1 MKNLIRSAL
10 VFLMTAASV
19 ASAGS
24 LPVPLE
30 PQQTSMWCWAA
41 SGSMIMHYLGA
52 SRVTQCDEA
61 NRRFNR
67 TDCCNSPT
75 PSACVVGGWPEFQK
89 YGFTFNTTNNTA
101 LSWSSL
107 VSEINAN
114 RPVAFSWGWTGG
126 GGHMMVAKGYT
137 VTRTDNLVDV
147 NDPWAPNVGDTYF
160 ISYSE
165 YVSGSDHVH
174 WDDYYNIRNSP
185 PCSRDFHDL
194 PASSFQGCFDY
205 WAWRDRWPV
214 TLAAYTPSSTTL
226 MAGSF
231 QNVNSRP
238 VRTLMT
244 GAQFQSYFNTYSAQ
258 GWRPEQINVLSTSNG
273 PRFTVIWTPVDGQFQ
288 THFGLTEAQ
297 MSAKFSELWN
307 AGYLQVDMAVYEDNG
322 IKFASTWVKKAH
334 SGYATYWG
342 MTQASYNQK
351 FSDFASQG
359 LRPVRFSAYPT
370 ANGTRYAAIW
380 HPAATGFIH
389 YYNMTSATYQSTY
402 NDVAG
407 MGAGFKLSQLNAL
420 DDRISAIWT
429 K

>member
-1 MKNLIRSAL
+1 MKNLLRSAL
-10 VFLMTAASV
+10 AFLMTAASA

-30 PQQTSMWCWAA
+30 PQKTSMWCWAA
-41 SGSMIMHYLGA
+41 SGSMIMHYMGA

-61 NRRFNR
+61 NRRLGR

-75 PSACVVGGWPEFQK
+75 PEACVEGGWPEFSK
-89 YGFTFNTTNNTA
+89 YGFSYNTTGA

-126 GGHMMVAKGYT
+126 GGHMMVAKGYLAT
-137 VTRTDNLVDV
+137 STTNYVHV
-147 NDPWAPNVGDTYF
+147 NDPWAPNVGDEYYIT
-160 ISYSE
+160 YSE

-174 WDDYYNIRNSP
+174 WTDYYNIKNNP
-185 PCSRDFHDL
+185 PCGRDFHDL
-194 PASSFQGCFDY
+194 PSGSFQGCFDY
-205 WAWRDRWPV
+205 WAWRDQWPV
-214 TLAAYTPSSTTL
+214 TLTAYSPSGSTL

-231 QNVNSRP
+231 QDVNSRP

-244 GAQFQSYFNTYSAQ
+244 GDQFQSYFNSYSAS
-258 GWRPEQINVLSTSNG
+258 GWRPDQISVLSTSSG
-273 PRFTVIWTPVDGQFQ
+273 PRFTVIWTPAEGTFQ

-297 MSAKFSELWN
+297 MSAKWSEMWN

-322 IKFASTWVKKAH
+322 TKFASTWVKKAH
-334 SGYATYWG
+334 NGYATYWG
-342 MTQASYNQK
+342 MTQASYNTK

-380 HPAATGFIH
+380 HPTSTGFIH
-389 YYNMTSATYQSTY
+389 YYDMTSASYQSNY
-402 NDVAG
+402 NSVGSLNAG
-407 MGAGFKLSQLNAL
+407 YKLSQVSAVG
-420 DDRISAIWT
+420 DRISAIWT